1 MDFSDKLDGSNLPKN
16 EYAVVGDYFN
26 PWYFIEKILKKS
38 GISMHHIWVFK
49 HSGVDM
55 ELPQNYFRGKF
66 KQRVEHQN
74 NQGYFL
80 KFLYRGQIL

>member
-1 MDFSDKLDGSNLPKN
+1 
-16 EYAVVGDYFN
+16 
-26 PWYFIEKILKKS
+26 
-38 GISMHHIWVFK
+38 MHHIWVFK

-74 NQGYFL
+74 NQGYFVKL
-80 KFLYRGQIL
+80 LYMGKLFKNFQSYKTFLA